1 MIAASHDPYE
11 ARFRHENNGR
21 PHFSTK
27 PVIAWD
33 DDGCAL
39 VPDEKTGRLR
49 EASSYS
55 NFAGLAPADAPV
67 IGTAPGG
74 GWSAEHRT
82 DNGDTEA
89 TPVLAWLVHADGS
102 LTPTIADIDGLTD
115 DPTTA
120 SNFVR
125 LHPPTEL
132 P

>member
-1 MIAASHDPYE
+1 MIPATQPYE
-11 ARFRHENNGR
+11 ARYRHEGNGKQ
-21 PHFSTK
+21 HFSTK

-33 DDGCAL
+33 DDGAAL

-74 GWSAEHRT
+74 GWYAEHRT
-82 DNGDTEA
+82 DNGDVDSI
-89 TPVLAWLVHADGS
+89 PVLAWLVRADGS
-102 LTPTIADIDGLTD
+102 LTPTIADSDGYTD

-120 SNFVR
+120 SNFIR
-125 LHPPTEL
+125 LYQPAEGP
-132 P
+132 